1 MTIVHSTGTCDY
13 CSQSQ
18 VPVEDKTDGGVCEEV
33 SNTHAVA
40 LKLQIYPNFFYFFYV
55 ELL

>member
-40 LKLQIYPNFFYFFYV
+40 LKLQICPNFFYFFFM
-55 ELL
+55 